1 VNLLADMGVQPV
13 TLQPGLTAT
22 GPSTDTLSPA
32 STITSPLAG
41 AAVALGTTV
50 NITGIATDTG
60 GGLVAGVNVS
70 VDGGLSWNPVTGTTS
85 WNYSWTPTTLGS
97 ATIKAIAVDDS
108 GNAQNTPTEIDVTVI
123 QPPPPTCPCSVWGS
137 GAAPANPGAN
147 DGAAVELGLKFRSNI
162 DGYISGVRFYKGGA
176 ANGGTHVGR
185 LWTSAG
191 TLLGTVTF
199 ASETASGWQQAL
211 FQNPIQVTANTTYV
225 VSYFAPQG
233 NYAADLNYFASSG
246 VDNNPLHA
254 LSNSSAGGN
263 GVYHYGPTGGFPTDT
278 FLSSNYWV
286 DVVFTTTPSGPD
298 TTPPTVASFSPAAG
312 ANNVNA
318 GANVTVTF
326 SEAMDAASVNGATV
340 ELRDPSNALMSAT
353 VSYNAASFTA
363 TLDPTA
369 SLAAGVTYT
378 ARVRG
383 GSADPRIKDLAGNA
397 LGAEVT
403 WTFTTAAAP
412 SATNYSMWAPTATP
426 TNSLENDG
434 DAVELG
440 VKFRSDIDGVITG
453 VRFYKGGPANGGMH
467 VGHLWTSSGTLLGSV
482 TFASETSSGWQQAL
496 FPTPIPITANTTYV
510 VSYFAPQGHY
520 AADLNYFASSGVDN
534 GPLRALSNALAG
546 GNGVYRYAP
555 TGGFPTN
562 TYQSS
567 NYWVDVVF
575 IAPGPP

>member
-1 VNLLADMGVQPV
+1 VV
-13 TLQPGLTAT
+13 
-22 GPSTDTLSPA
+22 
-32 STITSPLAG
+32 
-41 AAVALGTTV
+41 
-50 NITGIATDTG
+50 
-60 GGLVAGVNVS
+60 
-70 VDGGLSWNPVTGTTS
+70 
-85 WNYSWTPTTLGS
+85 
-97 ATIKAIAVDDS
+97 
-108 GNAQNTPTEIDVTVI
+108 
-123 QPPPPTCPCSVWGS
+123 
-137 GAAPANPGAN
+137 N
-147 DGAAVELGLKFRSNI
+147 DGTAVELGLKFRSDM

-176 ANGGTHVGR
+176 ANGGEHSGR
-185 LWTSAG
+185 LWTSNG

-211 FQNPIQVTANTTYV
+211 FQNPIPVTANTTYV

-233 NYAADLNYFASSG
+233 NYAADRNYFASSG
-246 VDNNPLHA
+246 VDNGPLRA

-263 GVYHYGPTGGFPTDT
+263 GVYRYGPTGGFPTDT
-278 FLSSNYWV
+278 FQSSNYWV
-286 DVVFTTTPSGPD
+286 DVVFTTTTAPD
-298 TTPPTVASFSPAAG
+298 TTAPTVTSFSPAAG

-318 GANVTVTF
+318 AANMTVTF
-326 SEAMDAASVNGATV
+326 SEAIDAASVNGSTV
-340 ELRDPSNALMSAT
+340 ELRDPANALAPAT

-383 GSADPRIKDLAGNA
+383 GSADPRVKDLAGNA
-397 LGAEVT
+397 LAANLT
-403 WTFTTAAAP
+403 WTFTTAAESP
-412 SATNYSMWAPTATP
+412 ATNYSIWAPTATP
-426 TNSLENDG
+426 TNPLENDG
-434 DAVELG
+434 DTVELG

-453 VRFYKGGPANGGMH
+453 VRFYKGGPANGGTH

-482 TFASETSSGWQQAL
+482 TFASETASGWQQAL
-496 FPTPIPITANTTYV
+496 FPTPIPVTANTTYV
-510 VSYFAPQGHY
+510 VSYFAPQGSY

-546 GNGVYRYAP
+546 GNGLYRYGP

>member
-1 VNLLADMGVQPV
+1 VNLLADMGVQPA
-13 TLQPGLTAT
+13 TPQPGLIAT
-22 GPSTDTLSPA
+22 GPSTDTLSPT
-32 STITSPLAG
+32 STITSPSEG
-41 AAVALGTTV
+41 ATVALGTTV

-60 GGLVAGVNVS
+60 GLVAGVNVS
-70 VDGGLSWNPVTGTTS
+70 VDGGLSWNLVTGRTS

-108 GNAQNTPTEIDVTVI
+108 GNAQNTPTEINVTVI

-137 GAAPANPGAN
+137 GAAPANPVAN
-147 DGAAVELGLKFRSNI
+147 DGAAVELGLKFRSDI
-162 DGYISGVRFYKGGA
+162 DGYISGVRFYKGAA
-176 ANGGTHVGR
+176 ANGGEHSGR
-185 LWTSAG
+185 LWTSSG
-191 TLLGTVTF
+191 TLLGAVTF

-211 FQNPIQVTANTTYV
+211 FPTPIPITANTTYV

-246 VDNNPLHA
+246 AVNGPLRA
-254 LSNSSAGGN
+254 LSNALAGGN
-263 GVYHYGPTGGFPTDT
+263 GVYRYGPTGGFPTDT
-278 FLSSNYWV
+278 FQSSNYWV
-286 DVVFTTTPSGPD
+286 DVVFTTTTAPD
-298 TTPPTVASFSPAAG
+298 TTAPTVTSFSPAAG

-318 GANVTVTF
+318 AANVTATF
-326 SEAMDAASVNGATV
+326 SEAMDAASVNGSTV
-340 ELRDPSNALMSAT
+340 ELRDPANALAPAT

-383 GSADPRIKDLAGNA
+383 GSADPRVKDLAGNA
-397 LGAEVT
+397 LAADVT

-412 SATNYSMWAPTATP
+412 PATNYSIWAPTATP
-426 TNSLENDG
+426 TNPLENDG

-440 VKFRSDIDGVITG
+440 LKFRSDSNGVITG
-453 VRFYKGGPANGGMH
+453 VRFYKGSPANGGTH
-467 VGHLWTSSGTLLGSV
+467 VGHLWTSSGTLLGTV
-482 TFASETSSGWQQAL
+482 TFASETASGWQQAL
-496 FPTPIPITANTTYV
+496 FPTPIPVIANTTYV
-510 VSYFAPQGHY
+510 VSYFAPQGNY
-520 AADLNYFASSGVDN
+520 AADLNYFASSGAVN

-546 GNGVYRYAP
+546 GNGVYRYGT

-562 TYQSS
+562 TYQSL